1 ESSTP
6 VTLAARVDEQ
16 KLWIE
21 VRDQGRGIAPDDLR
35 NLFTPFFRA
44 DRSRARQTG
53 GLGLGLLLA
62 RRIVEAHRGSLE
74 IESAPQRGT
83 GTSSAVSASAA
94 DGGSAADSGVDCG
107 PGSASAAAVQA
118 CAGKAAGDACSYTDG
133 HDTDTGNCQL
143 ASDGT
148 TLTCVEA
155 PSADE
160 IAACSGK
167 AAGDACT
174 APDGDAGTCQVAA
187 DATTV
192 ACFETRVSGAPAH
205 R

>member
-1 ESSTP
+1 MKRLGTIF
-6 VTLAARVDEQ
+6 VVAA
-16 KLWIE
+16 LWGCGASNA
-21 VRDQGRGIAPDDLR
+21 QSGA
-35 NLFTPFFRA
+35 
-44 DRSRARQTG
+44 
-53 GLGLGLLLA
+53 
-62 RRIVEAHRGSLE
+62 
-74 IESAPQRGT
+74 

-107 PGSASAAAVQA
+107 PGSASAAA
-118 CAGKAAGDACSYTDG
+118 GDACSYTDA

-143 ASDGT
+143 ASEGT

-192 ACFETRVSGAPAH
+192 ACFETRVSGAHPH

>member
-1 ESSTP
+1 VLAADRMLLRRALDNLLDNAAKHSESSTP

-83 GTSSAVSASAA
+83 VARVRVPLAA
-94 DGGSAADSGVDCG
+94 
-107 PGSASAAAVQA
+107 
-118 CAGKAAGDACSYTDG
+118 
-133 HDTDTGNCQL
+133 
-143 ASDGT
+143 
-148 TLTCVEA
+148 
-155 PSADE
+155 
-160 IAACSGK
+160 
-167 AAGDACT
+167 
-174 APDGDAGTCQVAA
+174 
-187 DATTV
+187 
-192 ACFETRVSGAPAH
+192 
-205 R
+205 

>member
-1 ESSTP
+1 M
-6 VTLAARVDEQ
+6 
-16 KLWIE
+16 
-21 VRDQGRGIAPDDLR
+21 
-35 NLFTPFFRA
+35 
-44 DRSRARQTG
+44 
-53 GLGLGLLLA
+53 
-62 RRIVEAHRGSLE
+62 
-74 IESAPQRGT
+74 
-83 GTSSAVSASAA
+83 
-94 DGGSAADSGVDCG
+94 
-107 PGSASAAAVQA
+107 QA
-118 CAGKAAGDACSYTDG
+118 CAGKAAGDACSYTDA

-160 IAACSGK
+160 IAACAGK

-192 ACFETRVSGAPAH
+192 ACFETRVSGAHPH